1 MSMTLI
7 DIIAERARI
16 DRGEDPNPG
25 VCVRCGKE
33 KLTRDPDMVCATCRL
48 REFLGRQGKN

>member
-25 VCVRCGKE
+25 VCVRCGEE